1 MSMEQEYKLE
11 TSDQGVFPGMRT
23 TTHEIATPVSW
34 DDNEIFIR
42 KAFID
47 DPLKGCEL
55 LFKQYYQPLC
65 SHVVRFVYSREIAED
80 IVGDLFY
87 LLLEKQLYLQI
98 TSSYRAYLFAAAR
111 NRSLKHL
118 HKEFGRVHD
127 TRDLESLSGENG
139 MPSPQQIL
147 LYDELFK
154 KIERTIQSLAP
165 RNQTVFLMNRFE
177 GKKYQQI
184 ATELNISVKAV
195 EAHISKALHVLR
207 KAVRDQITVVLLV
220 LLFQELG

>member
-1 MSMEQEYKLE
+1 MEHEYKFE
-11 TSDQGVFPGMRT
+11 PSDHSVFPGMRMT
-23 TTHEIATPVSW
+23 NHEIAQPVSW
-34 DDNEIFIR
+34 DDKEKFIR
-42 KAFID
+42 KTFDD
-47 DPLKGCEL
+47 DPQKGCEL

-80 IVGDLFY
+80 IVGDIFY
-87 LLLEKQLYLQI
+87 SLLEKQLYLQI
-98 TSSYRAYLFAAAR
+98 ASSYRAYLFAAAR

-118 HKEFGRVHD
+118 RKEFGRGQD
-127 TRDLESLSGENG
+127 ARDVESLSCENG

-147 LYDELFK
+147 VYDELFK